1 MIPWRC
7 VGAAGSL
14 AAILVACAPGGAS
27 APGAANAAL
36 VLPETTLRLDGEV
49 YASQTDSLM
58 PPAIDDLWQF
68 NVTQLAADGAPV
80 KQGEPVLGFD
90 SGELSKRL
98 VEKQS
103 LLKEKQT
110 QLQKLLLEL
119 AERERNERL
128 ATAEALSQQ
137 EKAQR
142 KTAQPPELVP
152 GVQYRKLLVDRRKAE
167 QRLALLQ
174 RREVLAAGQR
184 RQERRLLDSEVAQLQ
199 GEVSEIQRSLA
210 ALTIL
215 APRAGLMMHKSS
227 WSGEKFD
234 LGSQVWRGQAVA
246 EIPDT
251 STLGVRAEL
260 PERDLL
266 RVAVGAPARVVIEGG
281 AGTALRGN
289 VSQVGRTVRSKSRVQ
304 PIPILDVEI
313 TLTDRDAK
321 LKPGQPVSV
330 EVTVPARGGTR

>member
-1 MIPWRC
+1 M
-7 VGAAGSL
+7 L
-14 AAILVACAPGGAS
+14 AACAPGEATAPA
-27 APGAANAAL
+27 APGGET
-36 VLPETTLRLDGEV
+36 VPTPGTTLRLVGEV
-49 YASQTDSLM
+49 YASQTHSLM
-58 PPAIDDLWQF
+58 PPAIDDMWQF
-68 NVTQLAADGAPV
+68 NVTQLAPDGAPV
-80 KQGEPVLGFD
+80 KQGDPVLGFD
-90 SGELSKRL
+90 SSELGKRL

-110 QLQKLLLEL
+110 QLHKLLLEL
-119 AERERNERL
+119 AERERDERL
-128 ATAEALSQQ
+128 ATAQALSQQ

-142 KTAQPPELVP
+142 KTAQPEELVP

-167 QRLALLQ
+167 QRLALVQ
-174 RREVLAAGQR
+174 RREVLAAEQR
-184 RQERRLLDSEVAQLQ
+184 RQERRLLESEVAQLQ
-199 GEVSEIQRSLA
+199 AEVSETLRSLA
-210 ALTIL
+210 AMTVL

-234 LGSQVWRGQAVA
+234 VGSQVWRGQAVA

-281 AGTALRGN
+281 AGTALRGS
-289 VSQVGRTVRSKSRVQ
+289 VSGVGGTVRSKSRVQ

-313 TLTDRDAK
+313 TLSDHDAR

-330 EVTVPARGGTR
+330 EVTVPARGTTP

>member
-1 MIPWRC
+1 M
-7 VGAAGSL
+7 
-14 AAILVACAPGGAS
+14 
-27 APGAANAAL
+27 
-36 VLPETTLRLDGEV
+36 
-49 YASQTDSLM
+49 
-58 PPAIDDLWQF
+58 
-68 NVTQLAADGAPV
+68 
-80 KQGEPVLGFD
+80 
-90 SGELSKRL
+90 
-98 VEKQS
+98 
-103 LLKEKQT
+103 
-110 QLQKLLLEL
+110 
-119 AERERNERL
+119 
-128 ATAEALSQQ
+128 
-137 EKAQR
+137 
-142 KTAQPPELVP
+142 
-152 GVQYRKLLVDRRKAE
+152 QYRKLLVDRRKAV

-174 RREVLAAGQR
+174 RREVLAAEQR

-199 GEVSEIQRSLA
+199 AEVSETQRSLG

-234 LGSQVWRGQAVA
+234 VGSQVWRGQVVA

-266 RVAVGAPARVVIEGG
+266 RVVVGAPARVVIEGG
-281 AGTALRGN
+281 AGTALRGK

-304 PIPILDVEI
+304 PVPVLDVEI

-330 EVTVPARGGTR
+330 EVTVPARGATP